1 MAFPR
6 AWHFSAEFDLSSNWF
21 TELLTFHD
29 IKLFNLKALFR
40 RLTVVKPFDAT
51 KKVYLN
57 DLVNAHKKCTSTCYK
72 HTLVA

>member
-6 AWHFSAEFDLSSNWF
+6 AWRFSAEFDLSSNWL

-29 IKLFNLKALFR
+29 MKLFNLKALFR
-40 RLTVVKPFDAT
+40 RLTVAKPFDAT
-51 KKVYLN
+51 KKEYLN